1 MAAERRR
8 NRQDPINGGRP
19 SVCRTCPGG
28 IAALSLR
35 PSRILFSRNESTPLR
50 LLLAIQATRFLL
62 LTEYIVIMYPRAV
75 SNLLRDHLNVFSIV
89 VIYQP
94 IVIVSSRRIFL
105 FFSFIYIYIRFD
117 SWNDN
122 RAETWTFLFVG
133 GIGREDK
140 LVAAFSSAIRWFV
153 ERASGRRKF

>member
-1 MAAERRR
+1 MRRLSQRLMAAERRR

-105 FFSFIYIYIRFD
+105 FFSFIYIYVSIRG
-117 SWNDN
+117 
-122 RAETWTFLFVG
+122 TI
-133 GIGREDK
+133 IGRKRGRFYSLEG
-140 LVAAFSSAIRWFV
+140 LE
-153 ERASGRRKF
+153 ERIN

>member
-1 MAAERRR
+1 MRRLSQRLMAAERRR

-62 LTEYIVIMYPRAV
+62 LTEYIVIIYPRAV

-105 FFSFIYIYIRFD
+105 FFSFIYIYVSIRG
-117 SWNDN
+117 
-122 RAETWTFLFVG
+122 TI
-133 GIGREDK
+133 IGRKRGRFYSLEG
-140 LVAAFSSAIRWFV
+140 LE
-153 ERASGRRKF
+153 ERIN